1 MMRATPT
8 LMAAAASRVRPLIC
22 SQSNHHPKMTAT
34 SGQTNA

>member
-8 LMAAAASRVRPLIC
+8 LMAAMASGVRPLIC
-22 SQSNHHPKMTAT
+22 SPSSHPKMTAT